1 MSIKT
6 PIRSSIQRAA
16 FYVALGI
23 CLGGCGWLPKP
34 KTDAASF
41 VPHTLD
47 VVQTAAVI
55 SDGGIELN
63 PVGWPGVTFVKIGT
77 EIIAR
82 QQRNAGHADLCYA
95 LALGGRSGGWAGF
108 SATAA
113 GLLGATAIGMVA
125 AGLAAPVLMYAW
137 TAETARIT
145 CYETTN
151 DPFDVEQRFSLDSFS
166 GR

>member
-1 MSIKT
+1 MGWAMRRVMIG
-6 PIRSSIQRAA
+6 AA
-16 FYVALGI
+16 LVMA
-23 CLGGCGWLPKP
+23 LGGCGLLPP
-34 KTDAASF
+34 PESDAESF

-55 SDGGIELN
+55 SDGGVEMN

-77 EIIAR
+77 EVVAR
-82 QQRNAGHADLCYA
+82 QQRNAGRPDLCYS

-113 GLLGATAIGMVA
+113 GLFGATAIGMTV
-125 AGLAAPVLMYAW
+125 AGLALPVLMYTW

-145 CYETTN
+145 CYETTD
-151 DPFDVEQRFSLDSFS
+151 DPFDVFTAE
-166 GR
+166 

>member
-1 MSIKT
+1 M
-6 PIRSSIQRAA
+6 RRAA
-16 FYVALGI
+16 ICIPLALA
-23 CLGGCGWLPKP
+23 LGGCGLLSPPKS
-34 KTDAASF
+34 DAESF

-63 PVGWPGVTFVKIGT
+63 PVGWPSVTFVKIGT
-77 EIIAR
+77 EVIAR
-82 QQRNAGHADLCYA
+82 QQRNAGHTDLCYA

-113 GLLGATAIGMVA
+113 GLLGATATGMTV
-125 AGLAAPVLMYAW
+125 AGLALPALMYTW

-145 CYETTN
+145 CYETTD
-151 DPFDVEQRFSLDSFS
+151 DPFDVEQRFSLDSF
-166 GR
+166 GDQ

>member
-1 MSIKT
+1 MSIKIT
-6 PIRSSIQRAA
+6 HRSLIQRAA
-16 FYVALGI
+16 FCAALGMV
-23 CLGGCGWLPKP
+23 LGGCGLLPKP
-34 KTDAASF
+34 KTDAESF

-47 VVQTAAVI
+47 VVQTAAII
-55 SDGGIELN
+55 SDGGMELN

-77 EIIAR
+77 EVIAR

-113 GLLGATAIGMVA
+113 GLFGATAIGMTV
-125 AGLAAPVLMYAW
+125 AGLALPVLMYTW

-145 CYETTN
+145 CYETTD
-151 DPFDVEQRFSLDSFS
+151 DPFDVEPRHPLDSFNDQ
-166 GR
+166 

>member
-1 MSIKT
+1 MSIKKT
-6 PIRSSIQRAA
+6 HRSSIQRAA
-16 FYVALGI
+16 FCAALGFV
-23 CLGGCGWLPKP
+23 LGGCGLLPKP
-34 KTDAASF
+34 TTDAESF

-47 VVQTAAVI
+47 VAQTAAVV

-82 QQRNAGHADLCYA
+82 QQRNAGRPDLCYS

-113 GLLGATAIGMVA
+113 GLFGATAIGMTV
-125 AGLAAPVLMYAW
+125 AGLALPVLMYTW

-145 CYETTN
+145 CYETTD
-151 DPFDVEQRFSLDSFS
+151 DPFDVEQRYSLDSF
-166 GR
+166 GDQ

>member
-1 MSIKT
+1 MGWAMRRVMIG
-6 PIRSSIQRAA
+6 AA
-16 FYVALGI
+16 LVMA
-23 CLGGCGWLPKP
+23 LGGCGLLPP
-34 KTDAASF
+34 PESDAESF

-55 SDGGIELN
+55 SDGGVEMN

-77 EIIAR
+77 EVVAR
-82 QQRNAGHADLCYA
+82 QQRNAGRPDLCYS

-113 GLLGATAIGMVA
+113 GLFGATAIGMTV
-125 AGLAAPVLMYAW
+125 AGLALPVLMYTW

-145 CYETTN
+145 CYETTD
-151 DPFDVEQRFSLDSFS
+151 DPFDVEQRFSLDSF
-166 GR
+166 GDK

>member
-6 PIRSSIQRAA
+6 PIRFSIQRAA
-16 FYVALGI
+16 FCFALGV

-47 VVQTAAVI
+47 IVQTAGVI
-55 SDGGIELN
+55 SDRGIELN
-63 PVGWPGVTFVKIGT
+63 PVGWPGVTFAKIGV
-77 EIIAR
+77 EVMAR
-82 QQRNAGHADLCYA
+82 QQRNAGRLDLCYS
-95 LALGGRSGGWAGF
+95 LAIGGRSGGWAGF

-113 GLLGATAIGMVA
+113 GLFGATAIGMTV
-125 AGLAAPVLMYAW
+125 AGLATPVLMYTW

-145 CYETTN
+145 CYETTD
-151 DPFDVEQRFSLDSFS
+151 DPFDVEQRFSLDSF
-166 GR
+166 GDK

>member
-1 MSIKT
+1 MGWAMRRVVIG
-6 PIRSSIQRAA
+6 
-16 FYVALGI
+16 VALVMA
-23 CLGGCGWLPKP
+23 LGGCGLLPPP

-82 QQRNAGHADLCYA
+82 QQRNAGRPDLCYA

-113 GLLGATAIGMVA
+113 GLFGATAIGMTV
-125 AGLAAPVLMYAW
+125 AGLALPVLMYTW

-145 CYETTN
+145 CYETTD
-151 DPFDVEQRFSLDSFS
+151 DPFDVEQRFSLDSF
-166 GR
+166 GDK